1 MMSAGEAKYTLEWKQ
16 RISEINKDMWDALA
30 LPLKTPIF
38 EWDWLKQMEESGSIA
53 PENGWLPFHL
63 TVWKE
68 EGKLAAGNADPRNAK
83 QLVAAAPLYV
93 KGHSAGEFVY
103 DYVWADVAD
112 QLGIDY
118 YPKLVG
124 VCPATPMMGY
134 RFLVDPR
141 EDEEWLTGRMVEAI
155 DQFCLGNKI
164 SGCSFLFVDPGWHE
178 KAESV
183 SFLPW
188 RHQSYVWENPGYVD
202 FDDYLG
208 SFNKNQRRNI
218 RRERR
223 KMAEQGIVIKTLTGE
238 DIPAEY
244 FDLMYDFY
252 ESTNQ
257 QFGPWAA
264 KYLNREF
271 FAGLYPDFCHRLLLV
286 AAYRKGAYRK
296 GAYGE
301 GAGNPPVGMS
311 LLLTKGDRLLGRYWG
326 ASEWIDSLHFNV
338 CYYSPIEWAIK
349 HGVKQFDP
357 GAGSPHKI
365 RRGFRAV
372 PNFSLHR
379 FYDQRMNQVM
389 SVNIDRINRREQQ
402 HIDELN
408 EGLPFRS

>member
-1 MMSAGEAKYTLEWKQ
+1 
-16 RISEINKDMWDALA
+16 
-30 LPLKTPIF
+30 
-38 EWDWLKQMEESGSIA
+38 
-53 PENGWLPFHL
+53 
-63 TVWKE
+63 
-68 EGKLAAGNADPRNAK
+68 
-83 QLVAAAPLYV
+83 VAAAPLYL
-93 KGHSAGEFVY
+93 KGNSAGEFVY
-103 DYVWADVAD
+103 DYVWADVAN

-134 RFLVDPR
+134 RFLMDPR
-141 EDEEWLTGRMVEAI
+141 EDEDWLIRRMVEAI
-155 DQFCLGNKI
+155 DKFCLANKI
-164 SGCSFLFVDPGWHE
+164 SGCSFLFVDPDWHE
-178 KAESV
+178 KAESLR
-183 SFLPW
+183 FLPW
-188 RHQSYVWENPGYVD
+188 RHQSYIWENPGYAN

-218 RRERR
+218 RRERS
-223 KMAEQGIVIKTLTGE
+223 KMAEQGIIIKTLTG
-238 DIPAEY
+238 DSIPPDY

-252 ESTNQ
+252 EMTNR

-271 FAGLYPDFCHRLLLV
+271 FTGLYPDFRHRLLLV
-286 AAYRKGAYRK
+286 AAYREGKSRERG
-296 GAYGE
+296 GE
-301 GAGNPPVGMS
+301 TPVGMS
-311 LLLTKGDRLLGRYWG
+311 MLLTKGDRLLGRYWG

-338 CYYSPIEWAIK
+338 CYYSPIEWAI
-349 HGVKQFDP
+349 HQGIKQFDP

-389 SVNIDRINRREQQ
+389 SVNIDRINQMEQQ

-408 EGLPFRS
+408 ERLPFREKP